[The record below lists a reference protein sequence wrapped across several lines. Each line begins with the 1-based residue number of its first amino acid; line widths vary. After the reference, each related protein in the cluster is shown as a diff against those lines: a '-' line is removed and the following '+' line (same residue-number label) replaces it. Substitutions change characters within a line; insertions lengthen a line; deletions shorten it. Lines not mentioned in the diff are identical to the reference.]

1 MDSKLEKG
9 IEEYLELFAK
19 ALRNKKFTPEI
30 ISVYCDEVRRY
41 FSWYGERGYQPVGFL
56 WITSLDIES
65 YLNDF
70 NRSNPL
76 AACNRVLIA
85 LRSFQAIWNNSTG
98 LENHPTLTIPFVWD
112 SQNTNSW
119 LDAEQQRQLEAA
131 IDQQLQNSQTLVAWR
146 ASRVRSAVL
155 VRFLLHTGLHTVEV
169 RALSLGD
176 IHLGETR
183 GVLHVRGRRERRLP
197 LDGPTCTALRAWL
210 TVRPVGKYDGLWLEG
225 DRGEA
230 CKMSVRAIWRACRR
244 MVQMAGLD
252 PEIVSPRILRNTCAH
267 NLLAAGESPRVVR
280 RLLKL
285 SSTNTVLRY
294 L

>member
-41 FSWYGERGYQPVGFL
+41 FSWCGECGYQPAGSR
-56 WITSLDIES
+56 WITNLDIKS
-65 YLNDF
+65 YLKDYL
-70 NRSNPL
+70 RSIPP
-76 AACNRVLIA
+76 AACNRVLSA
-85 LRSFQAIWNNSTG
+85 LRSFQEIWNNSAG
-98 LENHPTLTIPFVWD
+98 LDNYPTLTIPTVWD

-119 LDAEQQRQLEAA
+119 LDAEQQRQLEAV
-131 IDQQLQNSQTLVAWR
+131 IDQQLQTSQTLVAWR

-155 VRFLLHTGLHTVEV
+155 VRFLLHTGLHLVEV
-169 RALSLGD
+169 QSLRLGD
-176 IHLGETR
+176 IRLGETR
-183 GVLHVRGRRERRLP
+183 GVVQVRGRRERRLP
-197 LDGPTCTALRAWL
+197 LDGPTCTALRVWL
-210 TVRPVGKYDGLWLEG
+210 TVRPAGEDDWLWLEG
-225 DRGEA
+225 DKGDA
-230 CKMSVRAIWRACRR
+230 HLISGRAIWRACRR

-267 NLLAAGESPRVVR
+267 NLLATGESPRVVR

-285 SSTNTVLRY
+285 STTKIVLRY